1 MCDYCPPVDISITH
15 FPFILWQLFPPP
27 VVINLESQTG
37 CPQLVAFFGHETTS
51 NSGRNA
57 IQELALQ
64 ILRVKGLHWSEI
76 PSMSRAMRSV
86 TKGTRLWLRPVSCE
100 IIPITNTLFS
110 SHKNGCHELA
120 LSQTLETQETLP
132 PAFGGSGRCL
142 SISCTQHGKL

>member
-1 MCDYCPPVDISITH
+1 MCDYCPRVDIQITH

-37 CPQLVAFFGHETTS
+37 CPQLVAFFGRETTS

-64 ILRVKGLHWSEI
+64 ILHVKGLHRSEI
-76 PSMSRAMRSV
+76 PSTSRAMRSV
-86 TKGTRLWLRPVSCE
+86 TKGIWPFSCE
-100 IIPITNTLFS
+100 IITMTNMLFS
-110 SHKNGCHELA
+110 LHKNGCHELA
-120 LSQTLETQETLP
+120 LLQTLKTQETLP

-142 SISCTQHGKL
+142 SISRTQQGKL